1 MNSLHELQLVN
12 TLGHTAGAI
21 LFGIFLYLLLR
32 DRAGARLRGSWLS
45 VTAAS
50 LAFLWNAGS
59 LAVLVVPAD
68 QPRAGWVIFFSFA
81 VLSLLPAVLLHLSL
95 DGFDPVVASGYGLS
109 AVAIGMHLLELVHPG
124 LGYQSRALLL
134 ITVGFG
140 ALTAIAVAKVALQ
153 TSAGQGASAERR
165 AKASRIVGAMC
176 AALFAMS
183 FVHLG
188 SGHAAEAWSREL
200 VFHHA
205 GIPLALF
212 VLLQDYRFVLLDAFM
227 RFLGNA
233 LLAGI
238 MVFVAVRLALREMAV
253 NPRAAANPLYETA
266 LVAAFCVLLIAFAI
280 LRGAIQRW
288 LTKVVFRRGDL
299 ERKLR
304 EIQAR
309 ATAFGDEAEFLA
321 WSTDEL
327 GEFMSAERAEVRA
340 GEALDRVLVERDIIF
355 PSPASDVPR
364 LRNVPGCQWVE
375 AIVPL
380 RLAHSGSRYVLL
392 GRRKGGRRYLSED
405 LASLSRLAA
414 AIVEQVEHFRE
425 TEMRR
430 LVSQAELRALQSQIN
445 PHFLFNALNTLYG
458 VIPRT
463 APQARETVLNLAEI
477 FRYFLQSEKTFIPL
491 SEELQI
497 VRAYLEIERLR
508 LGPRLETRIEIDDR
522 ALTAPIPI
530 LSIQPLV
537 ENAIKHGVAAKAG
550 PGRLELSAVAEDGR
564 VRIAVRDT
572 GPGMHADSA
581 ARNGRGVGLSN
592 VRRRLQLCFG
602 PEAELAIQSSENG
615 TSVEFAVPLGQT
627 AAAV

>member
-12 TLGHTAGAI
+12 TLGHSAGAI

-32 DRAGARLRGSWLS
+32 DRAGAHLRGSWLS

-50 LAFLWNAGS
+50 LAFLWNVGS
-59 LAVLVVPAD
+59 LAVLVLPPD
-68 QPRAGWVIFFSFA
+68 RPETGLVIFFSFA

-95 DGFDPVVASGYGLS
+95 GDGFDPVVAAGYALS
-109 AVAIGMHLLELVHPG
+109 AIAIGMHLWELVRSG
-124 LGYQSRALLL
+124 VGYRRGALLL
-134 ITVGFG
+134 ITVGF
-140 ALTAIAVAKVALQ
+140 AVLTALAVARVAFE
-153 TSAGQGASAERR
+153 ASAERR
-165 AKASRIVGAMC
+165 AKASRIIGAMC

-188 SGHAAEAWSREL
+188 SGHASEAWSREL

-212 VLLQDYRFVLLDAFM
+212 VLLQDYRFVLLDAFI

-233 LLAGI
+233 LLAGVV
-238 MVFVAVRLALREMAV
+238 VFVAVRLALRGLV
-253 NPRAAANPLYETA
+253 IDPRLSKNPLYETL
-266 LVAAFCVLLIAFAI
+266 LVVGFCVLLIAFAM
-280 LRGAIQRW
+280 LRSAVQRW

-299 ERKLR
+299 ERKVR
-304 EIQAR
+304 DIQAR
-309 ATAFGDEAEFLA
+309 ATLFHDEAEFLE
-321 WSTDEL
+321 WSTGEL
-327 GEFMSAERAEVRA
+327 ADFMSAQRAENLPCDA
-340 GEALDRVLVERDIIF
+340 ETSALADLVF
-355 PSPASDVPR
+355 PAPASDVPAWR
-364 LRNVPGCQWVE
+364 HVEHYDWVE

-380 RLAHSGSRYVLL
+380 RLAHSGARYVLL
-392 GRRKGGRRYLSED
+392 GRRYGGRRYLSED

-414 AIVEQVEHFRE
+414 AVVEQVERFRD

-458 VIPRT
+458 VIPRN
-463 APQARETVLNLAEI
+463 AGKARQTVLNLAEI

-491 SEELQI
+491 SEELEI

-508 LGPRLETRIEIDDR
+508 LGPRLETRIEIDDA
-522 ALTAPIPI
+522 ALDAPIPI

-537 ENAIKHGVAAKAG
+537 ENAIKHGIAAKSG
-550 PGRLELSAVAEDGR
+550 PGVLELSAMAAGGR

-572 GPGMHADSA
+572 GPGMSA
-581 ARNGRGVGLSN
+581 SVSGNGRGVGLAN

-602 PEAELAIQSSENG
+602 PESDLSIESSPEG
-615 TSVEFAVPLGQT
+615 TSVEFAVPMASVAT
-627 AAAV
+627 A